1 MLSFVNK
8 LNKTFFFSFFFF
20 PHKVMPGISFIFV
33 SVLLENS
40 DITVSVSVAVIC
52 IDFSFNIHSFIGM
65 LCFM

>member
-1 MLSFVNK
+1 
-8 LNKTFFFSFFFF
+8 
-20 PHKVMPGISFIFV
+20 MPGISFIFV